1 MFDLLSLLPFLLRIQ
16 LQMIVILILVSMG
29 GSVLIVLAHLL
40 VIVQIISLAKYV
52 KLVSTNTA
60 FLKLT

>member
-29 GSVLIVLAHLL
+29 GSVLMVLTRLL
-40 VIVQIISLAKYV
+40 VSVKMDIVERLV
-52 KLVSTNTA
+52 K
-60 FLKLT
+60 